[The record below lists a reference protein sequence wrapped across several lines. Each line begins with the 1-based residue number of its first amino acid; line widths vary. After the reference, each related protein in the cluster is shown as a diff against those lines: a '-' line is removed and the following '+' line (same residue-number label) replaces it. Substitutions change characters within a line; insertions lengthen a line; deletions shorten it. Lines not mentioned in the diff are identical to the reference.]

1 MKNVLKQ
8 IALQDQKQEEARMP
22 ESSTAKQA
30 TENAQPKDSRRNF
43 FKKTA
48 MGGISLAGMMGLS
61 VEDTIAQSTSTVQR
75 ASNPSDLKITDMRY
89 CVAVHRRPI
98 IRIDTN
104 QGIYGLGEVRDGAD
118 WRYALMLKSRLLGHN
133 PCNVEMLFRL
143 IKQFGGHAR
152 QGGGVS
158 AVEMALWDLTGKAY
172 NVPAWRLIGGKY
184 REKIRMYAYVP
195 RHDGRNMDV
204 EKFKSEMK
212 FRKEQLGITWFKMY
226 PSLSWVADIPG
237 TTVNDRF
244 WFTPEYR
251 NSYAP
256 IATGE
261 MRQKQPFTQT
271 QITDKGLDE
280 LAKYVEM
287 VRNIVGWDLP
297 LGADG
302 VGNYDVNTAIR
313 VGKALDPYRLAFLE
327 DFFPMHYINQWQTV
341 TQAIETP
348 TLTGEDIYLKE
359 QFINLIDAHAV
370 DIVQPDLATSGGLLE
385 TKIIGDYAE
394 SKGVPMILHFAGTPV
409 SFMANIHCAAATNNV
424 LSLEMPNNGSLDNP
438 WWEDLVKTTDGK
450 KIMDKGFALVPDSP
464 GLGIEL
470 REDILKQH
478 LDPRHPGF
486 FAPTPEWNE
495 SNSSDYL
502 WSGRTT
508 GGTEI
513 RQPEP
518 YKNR

>member
-1 MKNVLKQ
+1 MKNILKE
-8 IALQDQKQEEARMP
+8 LTKNKQEENFTTQPPPKEPIGPAP
-22 ESSTAKQA
+22 KQG
-30 TENAQPKDSRRNF
+30 RRDF

-48 MGGISLAGMMGLS
+48 LGGMSLAGMMSLS
-61 VEDTIAQSTSTVQR
+61 VEDSIAETTSKVQR
-75 ASNPSDLKITDMRY
+75 SSNPSDLKITDMRY
-89 CVAVHRRPI
+89 CVAVGRRPI

-118 WRYALMLKSRLLGHN
+118 WRYALMLKSRLLGLN
-133 PCNVEMLFRL
+133 PTNVEMLFKL

-172 NVPAWRLIGGKY
+172 NVPCWRLLGGKY

-204 EKFKSEMK
+204 DKFKEEMK
-212 FRKEQLGITWFKMY
+212 FRKEELGITWFKMY
-226 PSLSWVADIPG
+226 PSLSWIADIPG

-244 WFTPEYR
+244 WFTAEYR

-256 IATGE
+256 VQTGDL
-261 MRQKQPFTQT
+261 RAKQPFTQT

-287 VRNIVGWDLP
+287 VRNVVGWDLP

-327 DFFPMHYINQWQTV
+327 DFFPMDYIDQWKTV
-341 TQAIETP
+341 TDAIETP

-359 QFINLIDAHAV
+359 KFIKLIDAHAV

-394 SKGVPMILHFAGTPV
+394 SQGVPMILHFAGTPV

-438 WWEDLVKTTDGK
+438 WWKDLVKTTDGNN
-450 KIMDKGFALVPDSP
+450 IMEKGFALVPDSP

-470 REDILKQH
+470 QEDVLKEH
-478 LDPRHPGF
+478 LDPRYDSF
-486 FAPTPEWNE
+486 FKPTPEW
-495 SNSSDYL
+495 SDISSSDYL

-513 RQPEP
+513 KQPEP
-518 YKNR
+518 YKK

>member
-1 MKNVLKQ
+1 MKSILEKITGNNKQ
-8 IALQDQKQEEARMP
+8 QEKATADAAGAEIVNP
-22 ESSTAKQA
+22 STSD
-30 TENAQPKDSRRNF
+30 NRRNF
-43 FKKTA
+43 LKKTA
-48 MGGISLAGMMGLS
+48 LGGISLAGLMNLS
-61 VEDTIAQSTSTVQR
+61 IEDSIAQTTSKVQR
-75 ASNPSDLKITDMRY
+75 SSNPSDLKITDMRY
-89 CVAVHRRPI
+89 CVAVSRRPI

-118 WRYALMLKSRLLGHN
+118 WRYALTLKSRLLGLN
-133 PCNVEMLFRL
+133 PCNVEMLFKL

-172 NVPAWRLIGGKY
+172 NVPCWRLLGGKY

-195 RHDGRNMDV
+195 RHDGRKMDV
-204 EKFKSEMK
+204 EKFKTEMK
-212 FRKEQLGITWFKMY
+212 FRKEELGITWFKMY

-251 NSYAP
+251 NSYAS
-256 IATGE
+256 ISTGDL
-261 MRQKQPFTQT
+261 RQKQPFSQT
-271 QITDKGLDE
+271 QITEKGLDE

-287 VRNIVGWDLP
+287 VRNVVGWDLP

-302 VGNYDVNTAIR
+302 LGNYDVNTAIR

-341 TQAIETP
+341 TNAIETP

-370 DIVQPDLATSGGLLE
+370 DIVQPDLASSGGLLE

-438 WWEDLVKTTDGK
+438 WWKDLVKTTDGK
-450 KIMDKGFALVPDSP
+450 NIMEKGFALVPDSP

-470 REDILKQH
+470 REDELKKH
-478 LDPRHPGF
+478 LDPRYTSF
-486 FAPTPEWNE
+486 FAPTPEWN
-495 SNSSDYL
+495 NIDSSDYL

-513 RQPEP
+513 TQPQP
-518 YKNR
+518 YKND